1 MTDYEL
7 EIVLVV
13 GGGSLPRPLDLDALQ
28 ENLEGNFKK
37 HGDQPGLYFRFE
49 EDGPLT
55 TFYEGDEEGAPYIV
69 RANDSEKLRKHNQ
82 RTLDALIDIGVL
94 TEEEADDMELELH
107 NHVANGNL
115 NKQLNLSTLTLALR
129 SYDEDQNLKS
139 KVEYEPEQFPPI
151 VYFGHESPCVSL
163 IFSNG
168 KVIIPGGKTQEDC
181 ADTFRNLVNQLADR
195 FPSRFDEAGDI
206 TFTN

>member
-13 GGGSLPRPLDLDALQ
+13 GGGKLPRPLDLDVLQ
-28 ENLEGNFKK
+28 DNLEGEFKK
-37 HGDQPGLYFRFE
+37 YGDQPGLYFQFE

-55 TFYEGDEEGAPYIV
+55 TFYEGDTDGAPYII
-69 RANDSEKLRKHNQ
+69 RADDTEKLKEHNQ
-82 RTLDALIDIGVL
+82 QTLDALIDIGVL
-94 TEEEADDMELELH
+94 SEKEAEEMELEIH
-107 NHVANGNL
+107 NHVANGNI

-129 SYDEDQNLKS
+129 SYDDDGELES

-151 VYFGHESPCVSL
+151 VYFGEDSPCVSL

-168 KVIIPGGKTQEDC
+168 KIIIPGGKTKEDC
-181 ADTFRNLVNQLADR
+181 VATFRNLVDELADR
-195 FPSRFDEAGDI
+195 FPSRFDEAEEI